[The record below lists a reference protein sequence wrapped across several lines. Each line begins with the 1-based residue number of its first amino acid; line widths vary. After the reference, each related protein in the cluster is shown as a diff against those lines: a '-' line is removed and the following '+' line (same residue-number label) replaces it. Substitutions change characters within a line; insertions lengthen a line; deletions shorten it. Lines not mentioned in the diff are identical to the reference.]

1 MPEDAMARTEAES
14 YYRDLVRLAY
24 FVLPGNGKRFYR
36 LAVAQR
42 IVDGVLAG
50 GGFLG
55 LRRRTPAKQRTKVL
69 RMAMRPSWR
78 LRIGL
83 GPWLRALPAK
93 LPDPALTK
101 ALAGMEPGVRV
112 AYVLRHI
119 EGLPRYAVR
128 DQLVELRFR
137 DVWPIIDAADATDR
151 PAARPEPFEPTPVR
165 PGRRPVLPIAAATL
179 VTLLIG
185 ALIASGSSGSLL
197 GGALSAEARKLRLS
211 SATPDAWT
219 RRAHTLDVWPAR
231 GDLVTDKAF
240 TARALNA
247 WSRKARL
254 SGDAQLLYAG
264 RVSGVPIA
272 LLRHRDRIAR
282 YTGSPEDLQVTTAGT
297 DASNPIALG
306 GGRYLLAPWDTGAVT
321 PSGRKVTVT
330 EGVTDAVT
338 VRTRCRRGPLF
349 DLSGHDGSR
358 TVGEFGGIRP
368 VALAYRSPT
377 STAPPAA
384 TPTVSPP
391 AKPAASAT
399 ASPAKPATPSAK
411 PAATPTKPAAQAAK
425 PGTPPAKPGSPSA
438 KAASPSAKS
447 SAAPEKPAPAKP
459 TTVKAVPAKAMP
471 VKSIRLKAANVKL
484 WDRLSCLLPQPMR
497 PVIEAVAWDF
507 WSGSLPHGGGRAQWV
522 CTRMAFAGGGESA
535 QAALVAEKKE
545 LATGWCD
552 RRRPVS
558 GTWWKAPSDRWY
570 YLAAAARDL
579 VPHAEGPVSKPK
591 VTKRLLVGSAPQA
604 KKRPENPVT
613 LTTRPE

>member
-14 YYRDLVRLAY
+14 HYRDLVRLAY

-36 LAVAQR
+36 LAIAQR

-101 ALAGMEPGVRV
+101 ALAGMEPRVRV

-137 DVWPIIDAADATDR
+137 EVWPIIDAADATDR

-165 PGRRPVLPIAAATL
+165 LGRRPVLPIAAATL

-185 ALIASGSSGSLL
+185 ALIASGSGGSLL
-197 GGALSAEARKLRLS
+197 GGALSAEARKVRLS
-211 SATPDAWT
+211 SAAPDAWT
-219 RRAHTLDVWPAR
+219 RHTHTLDVWPAR
-231 GDLVTDKAF
+231 GDLVNDRAF
-240 TARALNA
+240 TARAVDA

-254 SGDAQLLYAG
+254 SGKAQLLFAG

-282 YTGSPEDLQVTTAGT
+282 YTGSPEGLEVTAAGT

-306 GGRYLLAPWDTGAVT
+306 GGRYLLAPWDTGAMT

-330 EGVTDAVT
+330 GGVTDAVT
-338 VRTRCRRGPLF
+338 VRTRCRRGPLL
-349 DLSGHDGSR
+349 DLSGDDGSR

-368 VALAYRSPT
+368 VTLTYRSPT
-377 STAPPAA
+377 STAPL
-384 TPTVSPP
+384 PTSPSVSPSALP
-391 AKPAASAT
+391 ATSPA
-399 ASPAKPATPSAK
+399 AKPATSPAKSSTASAK
-411 PAATPTKPAAQAAK
+411 PRTSPANTAK
-425 PGTPPAKPGSPSA
+425 TPAKSA
-438 KAASPSAKS
+438 T
-447 SAAPEKPAPAKP
+447 APVKTAPVKP
-459 TTVKAVPAKAMP
+459 VP
-471 VKSIRLKAANVKL
+471 VKSTRLKAANVRL
-484 WDRLSCLLPQPMR
+484 WDRLSCLLPQPAR
-497 PVIEAVAWDF
+497 PVIEALAWDF
-507 WSGSLPHGGGRAQWV
+507 WAGSLPHGGGRAQWV
-522 CTRMAFAGGGESA
+522 CTRMAFAGGGDSA
-535 QAALVAEKKE
+535 QAALVAEKEE
-545 LATGWCD
+545 LATGRCD
-552 RRRPVS
+552 GRQPVS

-604 KKRPENPVT
+604 KQRPESPVT